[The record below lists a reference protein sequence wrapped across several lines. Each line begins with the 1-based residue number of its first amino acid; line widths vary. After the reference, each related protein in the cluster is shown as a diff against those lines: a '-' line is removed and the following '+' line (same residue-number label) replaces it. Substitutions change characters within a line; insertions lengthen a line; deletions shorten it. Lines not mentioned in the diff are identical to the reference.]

1 MVWRGHLKG
10 HRRWG
15 TGLPDALRAHN
26 SSQLSLQTASG
37 QKGEGSSAQRKAS
50 AVTTGRQGRAPTATA
65 APRGRHRTLL
75 SSSPHAGPAHA
86 PPPRRKAQSRQSPRT
101 LTRTHTCLHALT
113 HAHMQSH
120 THTHM
125 QSRTHK
131 HTHSHTQTY
140 SRTHTHSHAITCAHM
155 HVLTHTHILKRTHIY
170 TFMHSYALTR
180 THVLAH
186 THVHSCALT
195 RTHTYLHTLVH
206 SHIHT
211 HTRTAVRLPMLR
223 QTTAKNM
230 EPTSALD
237 SPQTPGSGRPDT
249 SLGRT
254 QSANGLCPHSDGSGC
269 PTRLGTA
276 SQGPGLVSAA
286 ARHGGF
292 VLTRAS

>member
-37 QKGEGSSAQRKAS
+37 QRGEGSSAQRKAS

-75 SSSPHAGPAHA
+75 SSSPHTGPAHA
-86 PPPRRKAQSRQSPRT
+86 PPPRRKAQSRRSPHA

-140 SRTHTHSHAITCAHM
+140 SRTHTHSHAITCAHT

-170 TFMHSYALTR
+170 TLMHSY
-180 THVLAH
+180 
-186 THVHSCALT
+186 ALT
-195 RTHTYLHTLVH
+195 RTHTYLHTLMCTHVH
-206 SHIHT
+206 SHVHT
-211 HTRTAVRLPMLR
+211 HTCTHSCTHTYTHILA
-223 QTTAKNM
+223 
-230 EPTSALD
+230 
-237 SPQTPGSGRPDT
+237 PQ
-249 SLGRT
+249 
-254 QSANGLCPHSDGSGC
+254 
-269 PTRLGTA
+269 
-276 SQGPGLVSAA
+276 
-286 ARHGGF
+286 
-292 VLTRAS
+292 